1 MGKIIRR
8 ILTIIPAVA
17 LQSLWLLLLM
27 KWLTPYAPIIVSL
40 LSVAAFFLVV
50 FIIIKRDETAY
61 KLLWLLVILSL
72 PLVGAL
78 LYLLFGNKRT
88 ARPLKRRLQQV
99 QKSCNPQP
107 LPIKEAPFDG
117 EKRMGQTVRWLEE
130 KTQYPMCAVEQVRYY
145 PLGDNMFPDMLAD
158 LKNARNSIYVE
169 YFIIEPGHMWDAIVN
184 ELEVKME
191 QGVDVRVIYDDLG
204 SISSFNFSNVREL
217 KKKGIPCIPFNPFLA
232 LKGTANYRDHRKM
245 LIIDNEVAYS
255 GGINLSDRYIN
266 LEHPY
271 GHWKD
276 IGFRITGEPVKNF
289 THMFLTFWNAFS
301 LEKEA
306 GQLAMPTYP
315 KRYPAPPHTF
325 DGYVLSYYDSPLN
338 HEATSNQLFID
349 LLSQSTDYAWFFT
362 PYLMLGDDL
371 MDAMISAAQRGVDV
385 RIIMPGIPDK
395 KLIFRMSRSFYQ
407 VLLTGG
413 IKIYEYTPGFVHAK
427 SFVSDDKVATI
438 GTVNLDYR
446 SLFLHFENN
455 SFFYRSS
462 IIVAIKDDFIATQA
476 KCKEVKPY
484 DMKHYSRRW
493 VVDGVLRIFAP
504 LC

>member
-276 IGFRITGEPVKNF
+276 TGFRITGEPVKNF

-315 KRYPAPPHTF
+315 KRYPRRRTHLMVMCLVTTIR
-325 DGYVLSYYDSPLN
+325 PL
-338 HEATSNQLFID
+338 T
-349 LLSQSTDYAWFFT
+349 
-362 PYLMLGDDL
+362 M
-371 MDAMISAAQRGVDV
+371 
-385 RIIMPGIPDK
+385 
-395 KLIFRMSRSFYQ
+395 KLPVIGS
-407 VLLTGG
+407 LLTCFLKARITHG
-413 IKIYEYTPGFVHAK
+413 
-427 SFVSDDKVATI
+427 
-438 GTVNLDYR
+438 
-446 SLFLHFENN
+446 FLH
-455 SFFYRSS
+455 
-462 IIVAIKDDFIATQA
+462 
-476 KCKEVKPY
+476 
-484 DMKHYSRRW
+484 
-493 VVDGVLRIFAP
+493 RI
-504 LC
+504 LCLAMT

>member
-184 ELEVKME
+184 ELEIKME

-217 KKKGIPCIPFNPFLA
+217 KKE
-232 LKGTANYRDHRKM
+232 RHSM
-245 LIIDNEVAYS
+245 YS
-255 GGINLSDRYIN
+255 
-266 LEHPY
+266 
-271 GHWKD
+271 
-276 IGFRITGEPVKNF
+276 F
-289 THMFLTFWNAFS
+289 
-301 LEKEA
+301 
-306 GQLAMPTYP
+306 
-315 KRYPAPPHTF
+315 
-325 DGYVLSYYDSPLN
+325 
-338 HEATSNQLFID
+338 
-349 LLSQSTDYAWFFT
+349 
-362 PYLMLGDDL
+362 
-371 MDAMISAAQRGVDV
+371 
-385 RIIMPGIPDK
+385 
-395 KLIFRMSRSFYQ
+395 
-407 VLLTGG
+407 
-413 IKIYEYTPGFVHAK
+413 
-427 SFVSDDKVATI
+427 
-438 GTVNLDYR
+438 
-446 SLFLHFENN
+446 
-455 SFFYRSS
+455 
-462 IIVAIKDDFIATQA
+462 
-476 KCKEVKPY
+476 
-484 DMKHYSRRW
+484 
-493 VVDGVLRIFAP
+493 
-504 LC
+504 

>member
-276 IGFRITGEPVKNF
+276 TGFRITGEPVKNF

-325 DGYVLSYYDSPLN
+325 DFFVDVPAFRRMMYFVIVTYTITVLIYLFFPTCQNLRPEAFVRNNLLTRFIELFYSFDTNTNVCPSL
-338 HEATSNQLFID
+338 HVIGSVAAMFGLWDCKALQSVGWKIAATSIAVCIS
-349 LLSQSTDYAWFFT
+349 LSTVFMKQHSIMDVLAALPVCFFGWWIAYKILPNNKT
-362 PYLMLGDDL
+362 NRFLT
-371 MDAMISAAQRGVDV
+371 
-385 RIIMPGIPDK
+385 
-395 KLIFRMSRSFYQ
+395 RM
-407 VLLTGG
+407 
-413 IKIYEYTPGFVHAK
+413 
-427 SFVSDDKVATI
+427 
-438 GTVNLDYR
+438 
-446 SLFLHFENN
+446 
-455 SFFYRSS
+455 
-462 IIVAIKDDFIATQA
+462 
-476 KCKEVKPY
+476 
-484 DMKHYSRRW
+484 
-493 VVDGVLRIFAP
+493 
-504 LC
+504 

>member
-1 MGKIIRR
+1 
-8 ILTIIPAVA
+8 
-17 LQSLWLLLLM
+17 
-27 KWLTPYAPIIVSL
+27 
-40 LSVAAFFLVV
+40 
-50 FIIIKRDETAY
+50 
-61 KLLWLLVILSL
+61 LLWLLVILSL

-184 ELEVKME
+184 ELEIKME

-255 GGINLSDRYIN
+255 GDQLIRSVYQFGTSLWTLEGHRLSDY
-266 LEHPY
+266 
-271 GHWKD
+271 W
-276 IGFRITGEPVKNF
+276 
-289 THMFLTFWNAFS
+289 
-301 LEKEA
+301 
-306 GQLAMPTYP
+306 
-315 KRYPAPPHTF
+315 
-325 DGYVLSYYDSPLN
+325 
-338 HEATSNQLFID
+338 
-349 LLSQSTDYAWFFT
+349 
-362 PYLMLGDDL
+362 
-371 MDAMISAAQRGVDV
+371 
-385 RIIMPGIPDK
+385 
-395 KLIFRMSRSFYQ
+395 
-407 VLLTGG
+407 
-413 IKIYEYTPGFVHAK
+413 
-427 SFVSDDKVATI
+427 
-438 GTVNLDYR
+438 
-446 SLFLHFENN
+446 
-455 SFFYRSS
+455 
-462 IIVAIKDDFIATQA
+462 
-476 KCKEVKPY
+476 
-484 DMKHYSRRW
+484 
-493 VVDGVLRIFAP
+493 
-504 LC
+504 

>member
-158 LKNARNSIYVE
+158 LKNAR
-169 YFIIEPGHMWDAIVN
+169 
-184 ELEVKME
+184 
-191 QGVDVRVIYDDLG
+191 
-204 SISSFNFSNVREL
+204 
-217 KKKGIPCIPFNPFLA
+217 
-232 LKGTANYRDHRKM
+232 
-245 LIIDNEVAYS
+245 
-255 GGINLSDRYIN
+255 
-266 LEHPY
+266 
-271 GHWKD
+271 
-276 IGFRITGEPVKNF
+276 
-289 THMFLTFWNAFS
+289 
-301 LEKEA
+301 
-306 GQLAMPTYP
+306 
-315 KRYPAPPHTF
+315 
-325 DGYVLSYYDSPLN
+325 
-338 HEATSNQLFID
+338 
-349 LLSQSTDYAWFFT
+349 
-362 PYLMLGDDL
+362 
-371 MDAMISAAQRGVDV
+371 
-385 RIIMPGIPDK
+385 
-395 KLIFRMSRSFYQ
+395 IF
-407 VLLTGG
+407 
-413 IKIYEYTPGFVHAK
+413 
-427 SFVSDDKVATI
+427 
-438 GTVNLDYR
+438 
-446 SLFLHFENN
+446 
-455 SFFYRSS
+455 
-462 IIVAIKDDFIATQA
+462 
-476 KCKEVKPY
+476 
-484 DMKHYSRRW
+484 
-493 VVDGVLRIFAP
+493 
-504 LC
+504 

>member
-158 LKNARNSIYVE
+158 LKNARNSIY
-169 YFIIEPGHMWDAIVN
+169 
-184 ELEVKME
+184 
-191 QGVDVRVIYDDLG
+191 
-204 SISSFNFSNVREL
+204 
-217 KKKGIPCIPFNPFLA
+217 
-232 LKGTANYRDHRKM
+232 
-245 LIIDNEVAYS
+245 
-255 GGINLSDRYIN
+255 
-266 LEHPY
+266 
-271 GHWKD
+271 
-276 IGFRITGEPVKNF
+276 
-289 THMFLTFWNAFS
+289 
-301 LEKEA
+301 
-306 GQLAMPTYP
+306 
-315 KRYPAPPHTF
+315 
-325 DGYVLSYYDSPLN
+325 
-338 HEATSNQLFID
+338 
-349 LLSQSTDYAWFFT
+349 
-362 PYLMLGDDL
+362 
-371 MDAMISAAQRGVDV
+371 
-385 RIIMPGIPDK
+385 
-395 KLIFRMSRSFYQ
+395 
-407 VLLTGG
+407 
-413 IKIYEYTPGFVHAK
+413 EYTPGFVHAK

-462 IIVAIKDDFIATQA
+462 IIAAIKDDFIATQA

>member
-276 IGFRITGEPVKNF
+276 TGFRITGEPVKNF

-462 IIVAIKDDFIATQA
+462 IIAAIALLANFRLA
-476 KCKEVKPY
+476 VFV
-484 DMKHYSRRW
+484 S
-493 VVDGVLRIFAP
+493 
-504 LC
+504 

>member
-169 YFIIEPGHMWDAIVN
+169 YFIIESGHMWDAIVN

-191 QGVDVRVIYDDLG
+191 QGVDVRVI
-204 SISSFNFSNVREL
+204 
-217 KKKGIPCIPFNPFLA
+217 
-232 LKGTANYRDHRKM
+232 
-245 LIIDNEVAYS
+245 
-255 GGINLSDRYIN
+255 
-266 LEHPY
+266 
-271 GHWKD
+271 
-276 IGFRITGEPVKNF
+276 
-289 THMFLTFWNAFS
+289 
-301 LEKEA
+301 
-306 GQLAMPTYP
+306 
-315 KRYPAPPHTF
+315 
-325 DGYVLSYYDSPLN
+325 YYDSPLN

-462 IIVAIKDDFIATQA
+462 IIAAIKDDFIATQA

>member
-276 IGFRITGEPVKNF
+276 TGFRITGEPVKNF

-395 KLIFRMSRSFYQ
+395 KLIFRMSRSF
-407 VLLTGG
+407 
-413 IKIYEYTPGFVHAK
+413 
-427 SFVSDDKVATI
+427 
-438 GTVNLDYR
+438 
-446 SLFLHFENN
+446 
-455 SFFYRSS
+455 
-462 IIVAIKDDFIATQA
+462 
-476 KCKEVKPY
+476 
-484 DMKHYSRRW
+484 
-493 VVDGVLRIFAP
+493 
-504 LC
+504 

>member
-1 MGKIIRR
+1 
-8 ILTIIPAVA
+8 
-17 LQSLWLLLLM
+17 
-27 KWLTPYAPIIVSL
+27 
-40 LSVAAFFLVV
+40 
-50 FIIIKRDETAY
+50 
-61 KLLWLLVILSL
+61 
-72 PLVGAL
+72 
-78 LYLLFGNKRT
+78 
-88 ARPLKRRLQQV
+88 
-99 QKSCNPQP
+99 
-107 LPIKEAPFDG
+107 
-117 EKRMGQTVRWLEE
+117 
-130 KTQYPMCAVEQVRYY
+130 
-145 PLGDNMFPDMLAD
+145 
-158 LKNARNSIYVE
+158 
-169 YFIIEPGHMWDAIVN
+169 
-184 ELEVKME
+184 
-191 QGVDVRVIYDDLG
+191 
-204 SISSFNFSNVREL
+204 
-217 KKKGIPCIPFNPFLA
+217 
-232 LKGTANYRDHRKM
+232 
-245 LIIDNEVAYS
+245 
-255 GGINLSDRYIN
+255 
-266 LEHPY
+266 
-271 GHWKD
+271 
-276 IGFRITGEPVKNF
+276 
-289 THMFLTFWNAFS
+289 MFLTFWNAFS

-349 LLSQSTDYAWFFT
+349 FAFSKHGLRMVFT

-462 IIVAIKDDFIATQA
+462 IIAAIKDDFIATQA

>member
-1 MGKIIRR
+1 MGKIMRR
-8 ILTIIPAVA
+8 VLIVIPVVA
-17 LQSLWLLLLM
+17 LQVLWHILLV
-27 KWLTPYAPIIVSL
+27 KWLSPYAPLIVSL
-40 LSVAAFFLVV
+40 LSVAAFFMVL
-50 FIIIKRDETAY
+50 FIVIKRDESTY
-61 KLLWLLVILSL
+61 KLLWLLIILTM

-78 LYLLFGNKRT
+78 LYLFFGNKRT
-88 ARPLKRRLQQV
+88 AKPLKKRLQSV
-99 QKSCNPQP
+99 ESSGEPHP
-107 LPIKEAPFDG
+107 LPVGETPFAG
-117 EKRMGQTVRWLEE
+117 EKRMEQTVRWLEK
-130 KTQYPMCAVEQVRYY
+130 KTGYPLCKAQPVRYY
-145 PLGDNMFPDMLAD
+145 PLGDDMFPDMLQDMKSA
-158 LKNARNSIYVE
+158 KRSIYIE
-169 YFIIEPGHMWDAIVN
+169 YFIIEPGHMWNAMMAVLADK
-184 ELEVKME
+184 LR
-191 QGVDVRVIYDDLG
+191 QGVDVRVMYDDLG
-204 SISSFNFSNVREL
+204 SISSFNFSNAREL
-217 KKKGIPCIPFNPFLA
+217 TQKGIPCVPFNPLIA

-245 LIIDNEVAYS
+245 LIVDNEIAYS

-276 IGFRITGEPVKNF
+276 TGFRLTGEGVHSF
-289 THMFLTFWNAFS
+289 THMFLTFWNAFA
-301 LEKEA
+301 LKKGEA
-306 GQLAMPTYP
+306 GTPMPALQESAE
-315 KRYPAPPHTF
+315 APRETE
-325 DGYVLSYYDSPLN
+325 GYVLSYYDSPLA

-371 MDAMISAAQRGVDV
+371 MAAMLTAARRGVDV

-413 IKIYEYTPGFVHAK
+413 VKIYEYTPGFVHAK

-455 SFFYRSS
+455 SLFYRTG
-462 IIVAIKDDFIATQA
+462 IVEKIKEDFLATQA
-476 KCKEVKPY
+476 LCREMKPY
-484 DMKHYSRRW
+484 DKKRYSRRW
-493 VVDGVLRIFAP
+493 VVDGILRIFAP